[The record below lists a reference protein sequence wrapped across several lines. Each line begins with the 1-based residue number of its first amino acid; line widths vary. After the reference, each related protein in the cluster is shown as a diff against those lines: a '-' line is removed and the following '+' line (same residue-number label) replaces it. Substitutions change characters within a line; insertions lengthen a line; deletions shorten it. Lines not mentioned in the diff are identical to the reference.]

1 VNLATSPAHIPK
13 ILKSVKLAT
22 SPKIPK
28 IQVKMAT
35 SPGFH
40 KNKLNEKKLRCKPE
54 TKLNQIIPQVQKT
67 FFLHAVTQII
77 NGTF

>member
-1 VNLATSPAHIPK
+1 VKLATPPAHIPK

-28 IQVKMAT
+28 KQVKMAT

-40 KNKLNEKKLRCKPE
+40 KNKLNEKKPRCKPE
-54 TKLNQIIPQVQKT
+54 TKLNQIFLQVQKT
-67 FFLHAVTQII
+67 YFFHAVT
-77 NGTF
+77 